1 MALFVLTC
9 IDKPGALPLRMSVRE
24 DHLAFVRA
32 KRAMVKLGGPFLDAA
47 GEMAG
52 SMLIIE
58 APDMA
63 AAEAFA
69 AEDPYGRATLFESV
83 TIRPYRVTVGALT

>member
-9 IDKPGALPLRMSVRE
+9 LDRPGAFALRLSVRE

-32 KRAMVKLGGPFLDAA
+32 KGAVVKLGGPFLDAA

-69 AEDPYGRATLFESV
+69 AEDPYGRAGLFETV